1 MILIPWFWLIKGS
14 INNSFSSLNLIQTV
28 KLLLIFFFE
37 YLFVQN
43 FILQTFKQILQVCK
57 YI

>member
-14 INNSFSSLNLIQTV
+14 INNTFSSLNFNSDCKTTT
-28 KLLLIFFFE
+28 IFFFE